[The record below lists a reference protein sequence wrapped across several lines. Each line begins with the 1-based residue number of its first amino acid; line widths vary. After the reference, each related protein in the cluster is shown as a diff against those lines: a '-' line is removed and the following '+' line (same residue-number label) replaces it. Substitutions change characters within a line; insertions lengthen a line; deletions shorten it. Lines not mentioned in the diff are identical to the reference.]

1 MRRRQ
6 KAGGGGS
13 IKFRWKA
20 AGRVPVPERINC
32 RDTPAVH
39 QWADPRNAHR
49 VPAPAR
55 PPSAEAH
62 ERHLLARVQRRVLHA
77 LDGAVRVAGSVAC
90 MGLPLRYRLQAAE
103 VEHLHLETTD
113 PCRRRFLLPRAR
125 HSAPRC
131 DALQTVAVM
140 AAAQPRCSRGMG
152 VLGLRLREQNAESR
166 RVSTT
171 GGNARTRARSARS
184 GIQRTARSFNAHSAL
199 ITQSSYPSSPKSRL

>member
-1 MRRRQ
+1 MSPLRMRTPPPGPAPPSCAQ
-6 KAGGGGS
+6 AGGGS

-20 AGRVPVPERINC
+20 AGRVPAPERINC

-103 VEHLHLETTD
+103 VEHLEAD

-131 DALQTVAVM
+131 DDLQTVAVM
-140 AAAQPRCSRGMG
+140 SAHNPGAREGWACLACACVSRTPRVGKLVEQAATPA
-152 VLGLRLREQNAESR
+152 LGPWYSKD
-166 RVSTT
+166 
-171 GGNARTRARSARS
+171 G
-184 GIQRTARSFNAHSAL
+184 
-199 ITQSSYPSSPKSRL
+199 PKF